1 MKIYLRYSIYV
12 LCLALYIYVAAT
24 SYGYDDEYINIELI
38 KNLTTNKSL
47 ADYIILKDVHPPLH
61 YLINKWL
68 FEIFQNWSVIRS
80 ISGILLCISGIFFI
94 EKTRKSDALWIRDL
108 ILIVIILLNPAY
120 LLWGTSIRWYSYFI
134 PLLFIL
140 LSANK
145 TTNSFRHWIFFS
157 ILITLLCY
165 IGYGGLFLF
174 PSLFL
179 IHWAKDLSVIKKK
192 IKNAAI
198 AVLLFTVLYAYQFF
212 ILIKF
217 QVHNSGDQTFSFLKS
232 IIGFISAQVSNQG
245 LFPASFGGIFSIIG
259 FSLLYLRDIL
269 LIIKNKKIETGII
282 SYFIAIIIF
291 FITGIAGKM
300 RNFVILSPLQNFL
313 FFNPSEKRFR
323 KIYITAICLIF
334 SANIWGVY
342 NVTMHTD
349 TSKNSWNIPMDQV
362 LETLKNED
370 KNSILILNH
379 DSVISHVLV
388 EKGYYIY
395 SPLIDT
401 KDVNMDSIKKVF
413 VLKTYIGSIPP
424 EHYKKLYE
432 STEFIGGKEYKP
444 KITKIG
450 KDNFYN
456 IKRKIE
462 SAYPEYSVEIFEYD
476 NPKKLEKLVIWKNKI
491 N

>member
-1 MKIYLRYSIYV
+1 MKIYLRYLIYV
-12 LCLALYIYVAAT
+12 LCLVLYIYVAAT
-24 SYGYDDEYINIELI
+24 SYGYDDEFINIELI
-38 KNLTTNKSL
+38 KSLTTNKSL

-68 FEIFQNWSVIRS
+68 FEIFQNWSIVRT

-94 EKTRKSDALWIRDL
+94 EKTRKNDTSWIRDL
-108 ILIVIILLNPAY
+108 TLVLIILLNPAY
-120 LLWGTSIRWYSYFI
+120 LLWGTSIRWYSYFV

-157 ILITLLCY
+157 ILITILCY

-179 IHWAKDLSVIKKK
+179 IHWTKDLSDIKKK
-192 IKNAAI
+192 IKNAAAAI
-198 AVLLFTVLYAYQFF
+198 LLFAVLYAYQLF

-217 QVHNSGDQTFSFLKS
+217 QVHNSGDQTFSLLKS
-232 IIGFISAQVSNQG
+232 LIGFISSQVSNQG
-245 LFPASFGGIFSIIG
+245 LFPASLAGIFSILG
-259 FSLLYLRDIL
+259 FSILYLRDL
-269 LIIKNKKIETGII
+269 LITIKNKKIETGII
-282 SYFIAIIIF
+282 SYLIGIIIF

-300 RNFVILSPLQNFL
+300 RNFVILSPFQNFL
-313 FFNPSEKRFR
+313 FFNPSETRFR

-342 NVTMHTD
+342 NVTMHID
-349 TSKNSWNIPMDQV
+349 TSKNSWNIPIEEI
-362 LETLKNED
+362 LETLKKED
-370 KNSILILNH
+370 KNSVLILNH

-388 EKGYYIY
+388 DKGYHIY

-401 KDVNMDSIKKVF
+401 KNVNTASIKKVI
-413 VLKTYIGSIPP
+413 VLRTYIGSIPP
-424 EHYKKLYE
+424 DQYKKLY
-432 STEFIGGKEYKP
+432 TAVEFINGKDYKP

-462 SAYPEYSVEIFEYD
+462 ASYPEYSIEISQY
-476 NPKKLEKLVIWKNKI
+476 NKPKNLQQLLIWKNKI
-491 N
+491 K